1 MGTGQLVARQYEDRV
16 VSTACINVIQL
27 GVALGVIFLMGL
39 YSALFLPRLPLDAPH
54 RGFDLYSWLSA
65 FYADELQPTPDS
77 HVVLTKRMEL
87 DDIVKYT
94 GDLRFRYVIPEK

>member
-1 MGTGQLVARQYEDRV
+1 M
-16 VSTACINVIQL
+16 

-39 YSALFLPRLPLDAPH
+39 FTALFIPRLPLDAPH

-77 HVVLTKRMEL
+77 HVILEKRMEL
-87 DDIVKYT
+87 KDIMKQT
-94 GDLRFRYVIPEK
+94 GELKFRYVIPEK